1 MATYLYNMEVEGNVE
16 RGKKSYLKE
25 GRQQNGSEQEE
36 RQNAT
41 HVLYM
46 QKPEFSH
53 VDKTYV
59 YITRTHI

>member
-16 RGKKSYLKE
+16 GEKKSYLKE
-25 GRQQNGSEQEE
+25 GRQQSGSEREE

-41 HVLYM
+41 RGLYV